1 MITATLVFDH
11 SGRITNRPAPIE
23 VRINH
28 NRKSYY
34 IGTGIKVVRSNF
46 VGGSIV
52 NQADS
57 DELNRRLQLIY
68 RRIQDEVNECLE
80 QGTPICPAEIR
91 RRVAAFAD
99 DIQPESTPALDWL
112 EEQLPKLGLRH
123 GTMKHYQSLIR
134 RLHEWQQLRRW
145 KDITA
150 ETILEFDAWL
160 HRRPAYISEAKLLAG
175 KPQPLIS
182 NSGVYN
188 YHKCLKALINRAVLY
203 KKIVVNPYDQLR
215 GQFKRGEREMVEY
228 LTEAEMR
235 RFVATTP
242 PLGTEMDV
250 AHDLFIFQMY
260 TGLSY
265 SDAQAFD
272 LSEYREV
279 DGRLIH
285 TGERIKTGVPF
296 VSQLLEPAKKV
307 VDKYNGNVPKM
318 DNADYNRCL
327 KALGMVAGIEK
338 PLHSHMA
345 RHTFA
350 TFALRKGV
358 KIENLSRMLGHT
370 NITQTQRYAKVMAES
385 VHEDFD
391 LLKDSIKKGGQK

>member
-11 SGRITNRPAPIE
+11 SGRVTNRPAPIE

-28 NRKSYY
+28 KRKSYY
-34 IGTGIKVVRSNF
+34 ISTGIKVVRSNF

-68 RRIQDEVNECLE
+68 RRIQDEVNRCIVE
-80 QGTPICPAEIR
+80 GTPICPADIR
-91 RRVAAFAD
+91 RRVAAFAA
-99 DIQPESTPALDWL
+99 DIQPEATPALDWL

-215 GQFKRGEREMVEY
+215 GQFKRGERETVVY
-228 LTEAEMR
+228 
-235 RFVATTP
+235 
-242 PLGTEMDV
+242 
-250 AHDLFIFQMY
+250 
-260 TGLSY
+260 Y
-265 SDAQAFD
+265 S
-272 LSEYREV
+272 S
-279 DGRLIH
+279 
-285 TGERIKTGVPF
+285 
-296 VSQLLEPAKKV
+296 SW
-307 VDKYNGNVPKM
+307 
-318 DNADYNRCL
+318 C
-327 KALGMVAGIEK
+327 
-338 PLHSHMA
+338 
-345 RHTFA
+345 
-350 TFALRKGV
+350 
-358 KIENLSRMLGHT
+358 
-370 NITQTQRYAKVMAES
+370 
-385 VHEDFD
+385 
-391 LLKDSIKKGGQK
+391 

>member
-11 SGRITNRPAPIE
+11 SGRVTNRPAPIE

-28 NRKSYY
+28 KRKSYY
-34 IGTGIKVVRSNF
+34 ISTGIKVVRSNF

-68 RRIQDEVNECLE
+68 RRIQDEVNRCIVE
-80 QGTPICPAEIR
+80 GTPISTADIR
-91 RRVAAFAD
+91 RRVSAFAE
-99 DIQPESTPALDWL
+99 DIQPDATPALDWL
-112 EEQLPKLGLRH
+112 EEQIPKLGLRH
-123 GTMKHYQSLIR
+123 GTLKHYYSLIS

-145 KDITA
+145 KDINA
-150 ETILEFDAWL
+150 ETILEFDSWL
-160 HRRPAYISEAKLLAG
+160 HARPAYISASELAAG

-188 YHKCLKALINRAVLY
+188 YHKCLKALLNRAVLY

-215 GQFKRGEREMVEY
+215 GQFKRGERETVEY

-242 PLGTEMDV
+242 PRGTAMDV

-296 VSQLLEPAKKV
+296 VSQLLPPAKKV

-370 NITQTQRYAKVMAES
+370 NITQTQRYAKVMAQS
-385 VHEDFD
+385 VHDDYD
-391 LLKDSIKKGGQK
+391 LLSDQI